1 MKEGNQTALA
11 ARRRTMSNLLD
22 QINQPNDVKK
32 IPTEELPNL
41 CREIRRHILR
51 TVSKNGGHLASNL
64 GTVELT
70 VALHRFLNLPQDK
83 LVWDVGHQSYTH
95 KILTGRRDAFRTL
108 RKEGGISG
116 FPKRKESNCDV
127 IDTGHSSTSVSIAAG
142 LVKARD
148 LRGETNRV
156 VAVIGDGSLS
166 GGPAYEALNN
176 VGRFHTNLIII
187 LNDNEMSISK
197 NVGGMASYLRKVRMS
212 VNYIE
217 WKGNLEQVLNKS
229 QVGEKVARGLR
240 KTKAMLRSIVVPGEF
255 FTEMGL
261 TYYGPVDGHNIAD
274 MERALHAA
282 EKIKGAVIIH
292 AITKKGKGYRF
303 AEEEPSKFHGTPPFQ
318 LKTGIAKLSGS
329 IPTYT
334 DVFREEIV
342 EIAQQ
347 KHDVVAIT
355 AAMSDGTGLDLFGRR
370 FPSRFFDVGIAEG
383 HAVSFAAGLSLDGMH
398 PVVAVYS
405 TFLQR
410 GYDEMIQDVCLNRR
424 PVTFA
429 VDRAGIVGS
438 DGETHQGLFDIAYLT
453 QMPGMTVMA
462 PKNQAEFRKMLRF
475 AVNYD
480 GPVAIRYP
488 RGSKDIDFMAEQV
501 SEISYGRFE
510 MLKKGSKVAVMFA
523 GTLGSEALAVCDGLR
538 AYGIEA
544 SLINARFLSPL
555 DVTALHELAETHDLL
570 VTMEEGIRAGGFGE
584 HVAACVMEERLS
596 MQVQICALPNGF
608 LPQGRPDDLRT
619 EYGLHP
625 GKILDSIVTRL
636 SETEHEEQT

>member
-1 MKEGNQTALA
+1 
-11 ARRRTMSNLLD
+11 MSNLLD
-22 QINQPNDVKK
+22 QINQPNDVKN
-32 IPTEELPNL
+32 IPAQKLPQL
-41 CREIRRHILR
+41 CREIRRHILY

-70 VALHRFLNLPQDK
+70 VALHRFLNLPEDK

-95 KILTGRRDAFRTL
+95 KILTGRKEAFRTL

-116 FPKRKESNCDV
+116 FPKRKESLCDV

-148 LRGETNRV
+148 LRGESNRV

-176 VGRFHTNLIII
+176 VGRFRTNLIII

-217 WKGNLEQVLNKS
+217 WKGTVEQVLNKTS
-229 QVGEKVARGLR
+229 VGEKVAKGLR

-292 AITKKGKGYRF
+292 VVTKKGKGYRY
-303 AEEEPSKFHGTPPFQ
+303 AEAEPSRFHGTPPFK
-318 LKTGIAKLSGS
+318 LKSGLPVIKDGAS
-329 IPTYT
+329 SYT
-334 DVFREEIV
+334 DTFREEIV
-342 EIAQQ
+342 KIGQECPN
-347 KHDVVAIT
+347 VVAIT
-355 AAMSDGTGLDLFGRR
+355 AAMSDGTGLDLFSKRY
-370 FPSRFFDVGIAEG
+370 PSRFFDVGIAEG

-398 PVVAVYS
+398 PVVAEYS

-410 GYDEMIQDVCLNRR
+410 GYDEIIQDICLNQR

-438 DGETHQGLFDIAYLT
+438 DGETHQGLFDIGFLT
-453 QMPGMTVMA
+453 QMPGMTVLA
-462 PKNQAEFRKMLRF
+462 PRNGRELKLMLRF
-475 AVNYD
+475 AVQYD
-480 GPVAIRYP
+480 GPTAIRYP
-488 RGSKDIDFMAEQV
+488 RGGKDIDLLAEETE
-501 SEISYGRFE
+501 EIVYGRSE
-510 MLKKGSKVAVMFA
+510 MLKMGSKVAILFA
-523 GTLGSEALAVCDGLR
+523 GMLGAEAMAVCDGLKDD
-538 AYGIEA
+538 GIEA
-544 SLINARFLSPL
+544 SVINARFLSPI
-555 DVTALHELAETHDLL
+555 DTERIRELAETHDIL
-570 VTMEEGIRAGGFGE
+570 VTMEEGVRAGGFGE
-584 HVAACVMEERLS
+584 HVASFVSEEQLP
-596 MQVQICALPNGF
+596 MQVMICALPNRF
-608 LPQGRPDDLRT
+608 MPQGKQEDLRM
-619 EYGLHP
+619 EYGLNP
-625 GKILDSIVTRL
+625 QTILKRIRCQL
-636 SETEHEEQT
+636 PEKNI